1 MTRMNTNTSH
11 IKIYREFQ
19 EVYPAA
25 ARVFVLIPMLL
36 STSYNNQVEIVL
48 ANHRNS
54 ELAAISAPLGDKIK
68 HETD

>member
-36 STSYNNQVEIVL
+36 
-48 ANHRNS
+48 
-54 ELAAISAPLGDKIK
+54 
-68 HETD
+68 